1 VIRHQPR
8 RRLALVLDNSP
19 DLVFR
24 RLWQTGCGRTTVNKR
39 AAIFKTPKADDPIL
53 DEAVCRLVEAYRPE
67 RIYLFGSVA
76 RGDAGPDSD
85 YDILVVVSDDAP
97 AERRRSRLAYEVL
110 WGTGVAADVLVWSA
124 GQFESRVHLASS
136 LPATVIREGKLLHA
150 A

>member
-1 VIRHQPR
+1 MATKQ
-8 RRLALVLDNSP
+8 
-19 DLVFR
+19 
-24 RLWQTGCGRTTVNKR
+24 
-39 AAIFKTPKADDPIL
+39 AATFATPSADDPAL
-53 DEAVCRLVEAYRPE
+53 AEAVCRLVEAYQPE

-85 YDILVVVSDDAP
+85 YDILVVVRDDAP
-97 AERRRSRLAYEVL
+97 EERRRSRLAYEVL
-110 WGTGVAADVLVWSA
+110 WGTGVAADVLVWSV

>member
-1 VIRHQPR
+1 MIRHQPR
-8 RRLALVLDNSP
+8 RRLAPVLDNSP

-24 RLWQTGCGRTTVNKR
+24 RLWQTGCGQTTVNN
-39 AAIFKTPKADDPIL
+39 ATTFKTPSADDPIL
-53 DEAVCRLVEAYRPE
+53 GEAVCRLVEAYRPE

-85 YDILVVVSDDAP
+85 YDILVVVRDDAP
-97 AERRRSRLAYEVL
+97 EERRRSRLAYEVL
-110 WGTGVAADVLVWSA
+110 WGTGVAADVLVWSR